1 MDLVEWVKKWEN
13 VWRLESEA
21 FKKPI
26 KVEICYDEEDKDFF
40 NNKMNEV
47 YEARDNYLKLINKL
61 EAQITDQDEQIKA
74 YEVMLSRY
82 ESIINEYEKKLSQ
95 KEKEWDSV
103 LKEVADIRT
112 TQEVHSW
119 AIRHLNET
127 ATQISKKITKLP
139 SVIHDKSFISW
150 HEPCWLWM
158 INIPDGDYLLIAK
171 YVIWEHNEYVN
182 NQNDIVFEKIH
193 VEGQNYV
200 PFYQL
205 YWGTELDTPTA
216 TVYYDLVFMPL

>member
-1 MDLVEWVKKWEN
+1 MDLVEWVKKGDN
-13 VWRLESEA
+13 VWKLESEA

-26 KVEICYDEEDKDFF
+26 KVEICYDEEDKQFF
-40 NNKMNEV
+40 NAKLEEV
-47 YEARDNYLKLINKL
+47 QKKLDTYIALSDKL

-82 ESIINEYEKKLSQ
+82 EDLINEYEKKLSQ
-95 KEKEWDSV
+95 KEEEWISV
-103 LKEVADIRT
+103 LKEVADVKT

-127 ATQISKKITKLP
+127 TTQISKKVTKQP
-139 SVIHDKSFISW
+139 MVIHDKCFISW
-150 HEPCWLWM
+150 REPAWLWM
-158 INIPDGDYLLIAK
+158 IDIPDWDYLLNAK
-171 YVIWEHNEYVN
+171 YVIGEHNEYVEN
-182 NQNDIVFEKIH
+182 KNDILFEKIH
-193 VEGQNYV
+193 VEWGRYV

-216 TVYYDLVFMPL
+216 TIYYDLVFMPI